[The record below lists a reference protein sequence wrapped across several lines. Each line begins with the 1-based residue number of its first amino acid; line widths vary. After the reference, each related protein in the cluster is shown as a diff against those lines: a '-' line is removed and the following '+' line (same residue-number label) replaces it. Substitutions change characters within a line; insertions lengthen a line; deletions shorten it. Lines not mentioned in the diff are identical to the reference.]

1 MLKKIKDAAGAA
13 ASAMGNAVSGILGAG
28 VDKLTGWVDDI
39 AAASPHLQAV
49 GYRVG
54 NLKLELSLTPRVI
67 VELVKEA
74 DVPDEA
80 FQAVLANHPGNKTLR
95 TLVKMI
101 QQARRVEAKI
111 RLTGHRF
118 VALEVEL
125 GLPPAVRM
133 RYAEGPRPVPS
144 VDQPGPR

>member
-1 MLKKIKDAAGAA
+1 VLNKIKNAAGAA
-13 ASAMGNAVSGILGAG
+13 ASAVGSAVSGILGAG
-28 VDKLTGWVDDI
+28 VDKLAHWVDEI
-39 AAASPHLQAV
+39 SAASPHLRAV

-54 NLKLELSLTPRVI
+54 NLQLELSLTPRVI

-74 DVPDEA
+74 DVHDEA
-80 FQAVLANHPGNKTLR
+80 FQAVLANHAGNKTLC

-118 VALEVEL
+118 AALEVEL
-125 GLPPAVRM
+125 GLPPGMRM
-133 RYAEGPRPVPS
+133 RYAEGPKPVAPA
-144 VDQPGPR
+144 DQAGQE

>member
-1 MLKKIKDAAGAA
+1 MLNKIKDAAGAA
-13 ASAMGNAVSGILGAG
+13 ASAVGNAVGGIFGAG
-28 VDKLTGWVDDI
+28 VDKLAGWVDDI
-39 AAASPHLQAV
+39 SAASPHLQAV

-54 NLKLELSLTPRVI
+54 DLRLELSLTPRVI

-74 DVPDEA
+74 DVHDEA
-80 FQAVLANHPGNKTLR
+80 FQAVLANHAGNKTLY

-111 RLTGHRF
+111 RLKEHRF

-133 RYAEGPRPVPS
+133 RYAEGPRPVAPM
-144 VDQPGPR
+144 DQTGQG

>member
-1 MLKKIKDAAGAA
+1 MLNKIKDAAGAA
-13 ASAMGNAVSGILGAG
+13 ASAVGNAVSGIFGSG
-28 VDKLTGWVDDI
+28 VDKLAEWVDDI
-39 AAASPHLQAV
+39 SAASPHLRAV

-54 NLKLELSLTPRVI
+54 DLKLELSLTPRVV
-67 VELVKEA
+67 VELIKEA
-74 DVPDEA
+74 DVHDEA
-80 FQAVLANHPGNKTLR
+80 FQAVLANHSGNKTLY

-111 RLTGHRF
+111 RLKEHRF

-133 RYAEGPRPVPS
+133 RYAEAPRPGAEAE
-144 VDQPGPR
+144 QAGQG